1 MHNLKQLQLW
11 LDTLSILGLTALGCI
26 VIYFSLPEIVG
37 VASYFSP
44 KRWVWISSML
54 TNNTNTPGAHIPD
67 HADGNFIMIMYT
79 ARILQILIIGLTMA
93 QIFTHQNHEV
103 LIGELGVMML
113 ACLGI
118 KYVPTLMR
126 RSAVGAAISERFEEK
141 ISTTIKT
148 KEHGNKET
156 EETKGTGS

>member
-11 LDTLSILGLTALGCI
+11 LDTLSILGLIFLAGI

-44 KRWVWISSML
+44 KRWEWISKML
-54 TNNTNTPGAHIPD
+54 TNNNEAPGHIPD

-79 ARILQILIIGLTMA
+79 ARILQILIIILVAA

-126 RSAVGAAISERFEEK
+126 RSTVGAAISEKFEQK
-141 ISTTIKT
+141 IETIKT
-148 KEHGNKET
+148 TSHGKEEKEGT
-156 EETKGTGS
+156 EKAS

>member
-11 LDTLSILGLTALGCI
+11 LDTLSILGLISLAGV
-26 VIYFSLPEIVG
+26 VIYFSLFEVVAI
-37 VASYFSP
+37 ASYFSP
-44 KRWVWISSML
+44 KRWEWIRAML
-54 TNNTNTPGAHIPD
+54 TNNTQSPGPHIPD

-79 ARILQILIIGLTMA
+79 ARILQILIIILVAA

-126 RSAVGAAISERFEEK
+126 RSTVGAAISEKFEQK
-141 ISTTIKT
+141 IETIKT
-148 KEHGNKET
+148 TSHGKEEKEGT
-156 EETKGTGS
+156 EKAS

>member
-11 LDTLSILGLTALGCI
+11 LDTLSILGLSALAGI

-44 KRWVWISSML
+44 KRWEWISKML
-54 TNNTNTPGAHIPD
+54 TNNNEAPGHIPD

-79 ARILQILIIGLTMA
+79 ARILQILIIILVAA

-126 RSAVGAAISERFEEK
+126 RSAVGAAISEKFEQKIETIKSHGKEEK
-141 ISTTIKT
+141 
-148 KEHGNKET
+148 EGT
-156 EETKGTGS
+156 EKAS

>member
-11 LDTLSILGLTALGCI
+11 LDTLSILGLTALAGI

-44 KRWVWISSML
+44 KRWEWISKML
-54 TNNTNTPGAHIPD
+54 TNNNEAPGHIPD

-79 ARILQILIIGLTMA
+79 ARILQILIIILVAA

-141 ISTTIKT
+141 ISTVTQT
-148 KEHGNKET
+148 KNVKEENKNT
-156 EETKGTGS
+156 EAS

>member
-11 LDTLSILGLTALGCI
+11 LDTLSILGLISLAGV

-44 KRWVWISSML
+44 KRWEWISKML
-54 TNNTNTPGAHIPD
+54 TNNTNTPGTHIPD

-79 ARILQILIIGLTMA
+79 ARILQILIIILVAA

-148 KEHGNKET
+148 KEHGKET
-156 EETKGTGS
+156 ETRTPEAG

>member
-11 LDTLSILGLTALGCI
+11 LDTLSAIGLIALAGL
-26 VIYFSLPEIVG
+26 VMYFSLPEIVG

-44 KRWVWISSML
+44 KRWEWISKML
-54 TNNTNTPGAHIPD
+54 TNNNESPGHIPD

-79 ARILQILIIGLTMA
+79 ARILQILIIILVAA

-126 RSAVGAAISERFEEK
+126 RSAVGAAISEKFEEK

-148 KEHGNKET
+148 ESHGKET
-156 EETKGTGS
+156 KTQTGEACS